1 MKSWKELRKE
11 VVALCFSYLLSEG
24 VEDPDACAEQDVDAL
39 ITAVRK
45 DERKRIWDRGVTQ
58 TALDSSSN
66 PTRMFIVEAKFVDP
80 KETT

>member
-58 TALDSSSN
+58 MDLDASN
-66 PTRMFIVEAKFVDP
+66 PTRMFIVEARLVDP
-80 KETT
+80 KEI